1 MMKLLRLV
9 LKQKKADS
17 FDIEIY
23 KKRIVLFGVV
33 IFQTNRDIEPK
44 TAYYFDIQDPNNTY
58 YFLSSKDYNVLY
70 YDESYKK
77 IYINNQTLLKEG
89 DYIYVNSYLNVSE
102 KSKLYIINSDEKD
115 IFDYFKNENSK
126 YILSTWK
133 IALIMIVFL
142 L

>member
-1 MMKLLRLV
+1 M
-9 LKQKKADS
+9 
-17 FDIEIY
+17 
-23 KKRIVLFGVV
+23 
-33 IFQTNRDIEPK
+33 
-44 TAYYFDIQDPNNTY
+44 
-58 YFLSSKDYNVLY
+58 Y

-77 IYINNQTLLKEG
+77 KYINNQTLLKDG

-133 IALIMIVFL
+133 IALIMIIFL